1 MIYYIYNKTKTK
13 ELFIMMDIN
22 YIEKMAQK
30 EKEMENLGIESDS
43 LSTEEI
49 KFDKEIIDKVYYTLF
64 KEK

>member
-1 MIYYIYNKTKTK
+1 
-13 ELFIMMDIN
+13 MMDIN